1 MDDTEQKKKNGEV
14 EASLEVESAS
24 VTELAERRQNETEER
39 AKIIR
44 RKAQEMNANREKM
57 HAAMEEKAKAGVT
70 WREHRWKAVVFFGAA
85 LLVYFISLATK
96 DKNNFNDGIKI
107 LKSGAWQLLVI
118 VSVASVTYFVF
129 GKLSAKKKE
138 LVDRL
143 GVFVF
148 LGVAI
153 LAFLF
158 LRGVIGLV
166 FKIDSRGGPSG
177 AALWL
182 SKEFLFT
189 LAIQIALGVGF
200 LRIRKNVLRR
210 LEHGESV
217 FAGAKS
223 IVVLSEGLQIY
234 IWLGVFLQVVFQ
246 VHMLAVY
253 GMIFSGLATSFLFL
267 IPLFGYF
274 FIRKYLLSLN

>member
-1 MDDTEQKKKNGEV
+1 MDDSEQKKKSGNL
-14 EASLEVESAS
+14 EASLAVESAS
-24 VTELAERRQNETEER
+24 VAELAERRQKEIEER

-44 RKAQEMNANREKM
+44 RQAQEMNTNREKM
-57 HAAMEEKAKAGVT
+57 QTAMEEKAKAGVK
-70 WREHRWKAVVFFGAA
+70 WQEHRWKAVLFFAAA
-85 LLVYFISLATK
+85 LVLYFISLATK
-96 DKNNFNDGIKI
+96 DKNNFNDAVKI

-118 VSVASVTYFVF
+118 VFVAWITYFVF

-138 LVDRL
+138 FVDRL

-158 LRGVIGLV
+158 MRGVIGLV
-166 FKIDSRGGPSG
+166 FKIDSRGEASG

-189 LAIQIALGVGF
+189 LAIQVALGVGF
-200 LRIRKNVLRR
+200 FRIRKNILKRQE
-210 LEHGESV
+210 LGESV
-217 FAGAKS
+217 IAGAKS

-234 IWLGVFLQVVFQ
+234 LWLGVFLQVVFQ

-253 GMIFSGLATSFLFL
+253 GMVFSGLVTSFLFL